1 MNEPRTWTPPEPDE
15 THPPCAR
22 CGREVKRLNPA
33 SYDAKCTGCGYIPE
47 DCRCQPTA

>member
-1 MNEPRTWTPPEPDE
+1 MSDRPTWELPDE
-15 THPPCAR
+15 SYPPCR

-33 SYDAKCTGCGYIPE
+33 SYDAKCVGCGYIPE